1 MNDQPL
7 EDAGPGTKADDG
19 HNHPVVDSMTRYLL
33 LGIFLLLTVGFLYV
47 ARTILLP
54 ISIAVLF
61 SLVLGPVVRWLSRR
75 GIPAPASASAI
86 VVVLLVGFIT
96 IGYLLSGPIAAIV
109 ADAPRISDEIQKKF
123 AILSKPIDAF
133 NQATAEVQDLV
144 TPDNADRVV
153 VESQSG
159 LELGYLATD
168 AGQRLAATALSL
180 VLLLFVLASGDLFQ
194 EKLIKVLPTL
204 ADKKRGLR
212 IAREIE
218 QGVSRYLFTV
228 TSINV
233 GLGAV
238 IALVFWV
245 IGMPS
250 PLLWGLT
257 TALAN
262 FLPYIGPA
270 MIAIGAFGIGVVAFD
285 TIGQALLAPAL
296 FVGISTLEGQIITP
310 TIVGHRHALNA
321 VVILASIAF
330 WGWIWGI
337 VGALIAVPM
346 LVTIKVFADNVDGL
360 RAFGEF
366 LGARHTPVS
375 TQDNG
380 ENAKS

>member
-7 EDAGPGTKADDG
+7 EDAGPGTKAEDR
-19 HNHPVVDSMTRYLL
+19 HNQSVVDPTTRYLL

-54 ISIAVLF
+54 MSIAVLF

-86 VVVLLVGFIT
+86 VVVLLVGFVT

-133 NQATAEVQDLV
+133 NRATAEVQNLV

-238 IALVFWV
+238 VALVFWV

-375 TQDNG
+375 AVDNG
-380 ENAKS
+380 ENGKS